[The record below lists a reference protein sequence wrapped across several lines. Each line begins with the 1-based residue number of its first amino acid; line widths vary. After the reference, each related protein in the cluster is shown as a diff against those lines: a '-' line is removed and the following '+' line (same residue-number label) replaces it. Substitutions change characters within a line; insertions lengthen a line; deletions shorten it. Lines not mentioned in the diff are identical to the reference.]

1 MATYKRAGGAIA
13 TASDIASAISADC
26 YAAGT
31 HIATPTGEAPVEAL
45 RPGDA
50 VLVLAGTRRV
60 KRLVRWV
67 GRMTV
72 DLDRHPAPA
81 RAAPIRIRAHA
92 IAEGVPRR
100 DLLVSPDHALFL
112 HGVLAQAQAMANGA
126 TILREPPR
134 GRLTYHHVELDRHA
148 LLLAE
153 GLPAESYLDTGNR
166 GWFAA
171 EAGVRPLF
179 PDLAAARHVRAAACA
194 KLVASGQALATAH
207 AAVVARART
216 LGHARTGDPGLS
228 VLADGVAVPLTEVAP
243 LHWRTR
249 LPAGTSLVRLLSRSF
264 VPREADPASPDRR
277 RLGLAIQDLRLAGRA
292 LPRAAFGP
300 GWHAPEA
307 AWRWSDGDGHL
318 ATRPRDKAT
327 VLEIRAAA
335 AALYWLAPAPEG
347 EAGLGCRT
355 D

>member
-1 MATYKRAGGAIA
+1 MATFEWAGGQGG
-13 TASDIASAISADC
+13 TDASPALSSDC

-31 HIATPTGEAPVEAL
+31 HIATPAGEAPVEAL

-60 KRLVRWV
+60 MRRVRWV

-92 IAEGVPRR
+92 IAEGVPHR
-100 DLLVSPDHALFL
+100 DLLVSPDHAVFL
-112 HGVLAQAQAMANGA
+112 HGALVQAQAMANGA

-134 GRLTYHHVELDRHA
+134 GRVTYHHIELHRHA

-166 GWFAA
+166 SWFAA

-179 PDLAAARHVRAAACA
+179 PDLATARHGRAQACA
-194 KLVASGQALATAH
+194 RLVLGGPALAAAH
-207 AAVVARART
+207 AAVAARAQT
-216 LGHARTGDPGLS
+216 LGHARTEDPGLS
-228 VLADGVAVPLTEVAP
+228 VLADGVAVPLAEVAP
-243 LHWRTR
+243 LHWRAR
-249 LPAGTSLVRLLSRSF
+249 LPAGTRHIRLLSRTF
-264 VPREADPASPDRR
+264 VPHEADPTNPDRR
-277 RLGLAIQDLRLAGRA
+277 RLGLAVQDARLAGRA
-292 LPRAAFGP
+292 VPRAAFGP
-300 GWHAPEA
+300 GWHTPEA
-307 AWRWSDGDGHL
+307 AWRWSDGDAHL
-318 ATRPRDKAT
+318 APRPRAKAT

-335 AALYWLAPAPEG
+335 AAAFYWLAPAPEG
-347 EAGLGCRT
+347 DAGLGCRT